1 MAKTKIF
8 AMEKVS
14 PKSDV
19 KIINSL
25 KVYLR
30 AKAELKNME
39 DEVKEMERRVF
50 QNPDRLPEEIE
61 VDGVNYK
68 KQTRLPSIGVTN
80 KMIEDAGLDLERIM
94 PLASFSMTLVETV
107 YGKSGKSS
115 VSSTDAYNDELAMKT
130 ISIFYRKK

>member
-14 PKSDV
+14 PNSDA
-19 KIINSL
+19 KFIKSL
-25 KVYLR
+25 KEYLR
-30 AKAELKNME
+30 AKAELKKME
-39 DEVKEMERRVF
+39 DDVKEMEKKVF
-50 QNPDRLPEEIE
+50 VNPDRLPEEIE

-80 KMIEDAGLDLERIM
+80 KMIEDAGLDLERIL

-107 YGKSGKSS
+107 YGKSGKNS
-115 VSSTDAYNDELAMKT
+115 VTSTDTYNDELAMKT